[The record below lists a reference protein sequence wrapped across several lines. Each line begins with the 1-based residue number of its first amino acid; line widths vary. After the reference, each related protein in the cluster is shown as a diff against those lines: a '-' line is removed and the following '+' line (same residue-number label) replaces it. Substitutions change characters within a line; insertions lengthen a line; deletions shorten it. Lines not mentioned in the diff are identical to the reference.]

1 MEKKK
6 LKEMLKSKQ
15 LLVPCVYDCASS
27 KAAEDAGY
35 PAVMLSGASIS
46 YAMDGLPDMAMAT
59 IDELVFAAE
68 HITNCVSISL
78 LIDGDDGYG
87 ESPAVVYRNVKRLI
101 QAGAQAITIEDSTG
115 VRGFERR
122 IAVQNTP
129 GAAPYMDALAS
140 EEQWLA
146 KIKAGAEACEG
157 TDCMIIARTN
167 CYPVLGLEGAI
178 RRCAAARKM
187 GAEMTLI
194 CSGGLKNGEDAKIA
208 GEKDPGWK
216 MWPDIVSKN
225 GIPNIRLEEV
235 EPYGFNMVTCHVFEK
250 GALYGMMRRG
260 ADNMSRLTGGIYE
273 KTN

>member
-1 MEKKK
+1 MKRKT
-6 LKEMLKSKQ
+6 LKELLTERQ
-15 LLVPCVYDCASS
+15 LLVPCIYDCASA
-27 KAAEDAGY
+27 KAAERTGY
-35 PAVMLSGASIS
+35 PAVMLSGASVS

-68 HITNCVSISL
+68 HITNCVQIPL

-87 ESPAVVYRNVKRLI
+87 ESPSVVYRNVRRLI

-115 VRGFERR
+115 IRGFERR

-129 GAAPYMDALAS
+129 GAAPYMDSLAS

-167 CYPVLGLEGAI
+167 CYPVLGFDGAMK
-178 RRCAAARKM
+178 RCAKARKM
-187 GAEMTLI
+187 GAQMTLV
-194 CSGGLKNGEDAKIA
+194 CSGGLKNAGDARIA
-208 GEKDPGWK
+208 DEADPGWK

-225 GIPNIRLEEV
+225 GVPNISLEEV

-260 ADNMSRLTGGIYE
+260 TDHRARLAGGW
-273 KTN
+273 T